1 MLQTIQLFLLNIVMF
16 ACIGIIVGVAVIL
29 PQRIETNIFNLLITS
44 AFIGVIIGMLTKFS
58 ILLLHRYFQKR
69 LWISYS
75 LMLLIAGGLTLLFSY
90 SQDFNTKLIIL
101 AIVEPLALLTM
112 FFNRRYVHRLND
124 GLKRKQAALEQISAH
139 KNP

>member
-1 MLQTIQLFLLNIVMF
+1 MLKTIQIFLLNIVMF
-16 ACIGIIVGVAVIL
+16 ACIGVIVGGIVIL
-29 PQRIETNIFNLLITS
+29 PQGIETNLFTLLITS

-58 ILLLHRYFQKR
+58 VLLLHRYFQKR
-69 LWISYS
+69 LWVSYS

-90 SQDFNTKLIIL
+90 SQDFKTKLIIL

-124 GLKRKQAALEQISAH
+124 GLKRKQATLGQNSIQN
-139 KNP
+139 K

>member
-75 LMLLIAGGLTLLFSY
+75 LILLIAGGLTLLFSY
-90 SQDFNTKLIIL
+90 SQDFNTRLIIL
-101 AIVEPLALLTM
+101 AIVEPLAFLTM

-139 KNP
+139 KKL